1 MAKKRKSYFPGERL
15 RKFVQESGSIQRD
28 FAKSVG
34 LSLSGLTTILRGKSP
49 VSRTLALAVEAVHG
63 IRAEWILTGEGM
75 RKADVRERLDAA
87 GQAMLESAEVF
98 DAGGRLLDDYI
109 FRELEEDAN
118 RQATDYGRWL
128 NKCSVQGMDI
138 DAELDRHKQRRIE
151 QQDLLS
157 ELWRMFRDL
166 RAGGLSQELVRPLL
180 LALHFRERW
189 ESVRDRSMDFRAMQS
204 FGLQQDFEDALNRAQ
219 KILKKLDAL
228 FALDDEQRA
237 VLENHT
243 MKKGGEWES

>member
-1 MAKKRKSYFPGERL
+1 MMNEPLERL
-15 RKFVQESGSIQRD
+15 HWIRKQAGLNAKE

-34 LSLSGLTTILRGKSP
+34 MTAPGFHNMVARS
-49 VSRTLALAVEAVHG
+49 SRVNRVLANSVELIHG

-75 RKADVRERLDAA
+75 RKADAKERLDAA

-118 RQATDYGRWL
+118 RQVTDYGRWL

-204 FGLQQDFEDALNRAQ
+204 FGLQQDYEDALNRAQ

>member
-1 MAKKRKSYFPGERL
+1 MMNEPLERL
-15 RKFVQESGSIQRD
+15 HWIRKQAGLNAKE

-34 LSLSGLTTILRGKSP
+34 MTAPGFHNMVARS
-49 VSRTLALAVEAVHG
+49 SRVNRVLANSVELIHG

-75 RKADVRERLDAA
+75 RKADARGRLDAA

-189 ESVRDRSMDFRAMQS
+189 ESVRARSMDFRAMQS
-204 FGLQQDFEDALNRAQ
+204 FGLQQDYEDALNRAQ

>member
-1 MAKKRKSYFPGERL
+1 MMNEPLERL
-15 RKFVQESGSIQRD
+15 HWIRKQAGLNAKE

-34 LSLSGLTTILRGKSP
+34 MTAPGFHNMVARS
-49 VSRTLALAVEAVHG
+49 SRVNRVLANSVELIHG

-75 RKADVRERLDAA
+75 RKADARGRLDAA

-98 DAGGRLLDDYI
+98 DAGGWLLDDYI

-237 VLENHT
+237 VLEDHT

>member
-1 MAKKRKSYFPGERL
+1 MMNEPLERL
-15 RKFVQESGSIQRD
+15 HWIRKQAGLNAKE

-34 LSLSGLTTILRGKSP
+34 MTAPGFHNMVARS
-49 VSRTLALAVEAVHG
+49 SRVNRVLANSVELIHG

-75 RKADVRERLDAA
+75 RKADAKERLDAA

-204 FGLQQDFEDALNRAQ
+204 FGLQQDYEDALNRAQ

>member
-1 MAKKRKSYFPGERL
+1 MMNEPLERL
-15 RKFVQESGSIQRD
+15 HWIRKQAGLNAKE
-28 FAKSVG
+28 FAESVG
-34 LSLSGLTTILRGKSP
+34 MTAPGFHNMVARS
-49 VSRTLALAVEAVHG
+49 SRVNRVLANSVELIHG

-75 RKADVRERLDAA
+75 RKADAKERLDAA

-98 DAGGRLLDDYI
+98 DAGGWLLDDYI

-204 FGLQQDFEDALNRAQ
+204 FGLEQDFEDALENAQ

-237 VLENHT
+237 MLENHT

>member
-1 MAKKRKSYFPGERL
+1 MMNEPLERL
-15 RKFVQESGSIQRD
+15 HWIRKQAGLNAKE

-34 LSLSGLTTILRGKSP
+34 MTAPGFHNMVARS
-49 VSRTLALAVEAVHG
+49 SRVNRVLANSVELIHG

-75 RKADVRERLDAA
+75 RKADARGRLDAA

-204 FGLQQDFEDALNRAQ
+204 FGLERDFEDALNRSQ

-228 FALDDEQRA
+228 FALNDEQRA
-237 VLENHT
+237 ELDNHT
-243 MKKGGEWES
+243 MQQEGRWES